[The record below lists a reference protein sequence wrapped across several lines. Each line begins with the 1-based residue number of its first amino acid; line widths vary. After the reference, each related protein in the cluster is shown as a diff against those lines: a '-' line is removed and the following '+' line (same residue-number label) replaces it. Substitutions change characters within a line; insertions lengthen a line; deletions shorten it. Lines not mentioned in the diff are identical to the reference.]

1 MNHLIISREYPPCSY
16 AQGGIGTYVAHV
28 ARLLAE
34 RGETVHVIGERWKGA
49 PLRRDVECDGRL
61 IVHRVALDRPLPEGD
76 HKLDTWTLNAMRQS
90 HFPAQAFSW
99 QVARLAESL
108 VEQADIDCIEAQEFE
123 APLYYFLLRR
133 ALGLG
138 PRKQPPCFVHLH
150 SPMQFI
156 CHHDDWGLPSGSYLA
171 MKRLEDY
178 VIQASDAALCPSR
191 YLGSQVERHYG
202 LGDGSI
208 ARISYPKGDT
218 PLIDRTTETWEGG
231 VITYFGRMELRKGV
245 FEWIDAAVSVAQERP
260 GLRFELIGSD
270 TAVTAGGG
278 LSVREALR
286 RRIPGDLHSSIT
298 LLDAMPRPRLFER
311 LAHARM
317 AVVPSR
323 WENFP
328 NTCVE
333 AMSTGLPVLASP
345 SGGMAEL
352 LEDGRTGWL
361 ARSATP
367 ADLADALRRAL
378 DTPAATKAKMGRAA
392 ADAIRHLCDN
402 TRTIS
407 EHIEFRRALAAR
419 GPGRSR
425 RIPLRD
431 SSVVVEVDA
440 PAAPGRERIEPSP
453 RTAAGVRAGGGAE
466 ARGVAVVIAPGLE
479 QMLDACKLSLAAQT
493 VAPATVIIDS
503 YHAIAQLL
511 ASMPGLRGVAMLDA
525 GCRLEPGFIESV
537 ETTLASDDAIGVV
550 CTWHDYGRPSPIAA
564 APAPRRPYQWVSDD
578 VGRCAVFRAEAL
590 RAVEEIFAISS
601 GTLTPGDVALAV
613 LLAGWSGVRYPA
625 LLSRSVDVHD
635 VMADALA
642 ATGRARL
649 VALLHARFPA
659 QVAMDAIEILHL
671 TQSRV
676 TGRAQPPTPG
686 EFMRLPAS
694 QKLVLAGR
702 ALRDPL
708 GAVRWAIGHG
718 WRAVRE
724 VGAALGPE
732 RSIGKV

>member
-16 AQGGIGTYVAHV
+16 SQGGIGTYVAHV

-34 RGETVHVIGERWKGA
+34 RGETVHVIGERWQGA
-49 PLRRDVECDGRL
+49 PLSRDVQCDGRL

-76 HKLDTWTLNAMRQS
+76 QKLDTWTLGAMRHS
-90 HFPAQAFSW
+90 SFPMQAFSW

-108 VEQADIDCIEAQEFE
+108 VEQAEIDCIEAQEFE

-156 CHHDDWGLPSGSYLA
+156 CHHNDWGLGSGSYLA

-208 ARISYPKGDT
+208 ARIPYPKGDT

-270 TAVTAGGG
+270 TAVTASGG

-311 LAHARM
+311 LANARM

-345 SGGMAEL
+345 SGGMAEM

-407 EHIEFRRALAAR
+407 EHIEFRRALVAR

-425 RIPLRD
+425 RIPLQG
-431 SSVVVEVDA
+431 SSAVWEIEA
-440 PAAPGRERIEPSP
+440 PASPRRERIESSTG
-453 RTAAGVRAGGGAE
+453 RSAFASRGIET
-466 ARGVAVVIAPGLE
+466 RGVAVVIAPGPV
-479 QMLDACKLSLAAQT
+479 QQLDACRLSVAAQT

-537 ETTLASDDAIGVV
+537 ETTLASDDSIGVV
-550 CTWHDYGRPSPIAA
+550 CTWHDAGGPSPIAA
-564 APAPRRPYQWVSDD
+564 APAPRRPYQWVGDD

-613 LLAGWSGVRYPA
+613 LLAGWSSVRYPA

-659 QVAMDAIEILHL
+659 QVAMDAIEVLHL
-671 TQSRV
+671 TQPRL
-676 TGRAQPPTPG
+676 TGRAQSPTPG
-686 EFMRLPAS
+686 DFMRMPAS

-718 WRAVRE
+718 LRAVS
-724 VGAALGPE
+724 VVSASLGPT
-732 RSIGKV
+732 RSADKA